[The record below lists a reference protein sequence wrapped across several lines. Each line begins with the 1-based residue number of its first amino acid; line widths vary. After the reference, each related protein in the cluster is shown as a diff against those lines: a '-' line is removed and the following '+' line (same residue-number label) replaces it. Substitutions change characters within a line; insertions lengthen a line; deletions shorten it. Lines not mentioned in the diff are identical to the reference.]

1 MCLNPRLIILSCSSH
16 SISYTFFNS
25 IDKTAAPQDE
35 PKFIVFQS
43 MLLSLFSLFCF
54 KCKKENPPLE
64 ISQTGT
70 LVKVTQHCNQCKS
83 PYTWS
88 SQPLVLGQYPAGNI
102 LLSFATL
109 ASGAS
114 ISKVLLLF
122 RHMGLCCYKA
132 RTFFRHQKKF
142 IFPSI
147 IHHWERYR
155 ETLLHALR
163 PTKNLIWSGDGRFD
177 SMGHNAKYGI
187 YSMFCSSNSKIVHFE
202 LLQVCMLKIQFCFL
216 HYTTLAGPA
225 LPMVK

>member
-1 MCLNPRLIILSCSSH
+1 MGSTICVNLINKYFQKQQSFDF
-16 SISYTFFNS
+16 YTFFNS

-43 MLLSLFSLFCF
+43 MLLSLFSMFCF
-54 KCKKENPPLE
+54 ECKKENPSLE
-64 ISQTGT
+64 MSQMGT
-70 LVKVTQHCNQCKS
+70 LVKVTQRCNQCKS
-83 PYTWS
+83 LFTWS

-102 LLSFATL
+102 LVSFATL
-109 ASGAS
+109 AAGAS

-122 RHMGLCCYKA
+122 RHMGLCCFKA

-142 IFPSI
+142 LFPSI

-155 ETLLHALR
+155 ETLLQALR

-187 YSMFCSSNSKIVHFE
+187 YSMFCSNNSKIVHFE
-202 LLQVCMLKIQFCFL
+202 LLQVC
-216 HYTTLAGPA
+216 
-225 LPMVK
+225 

>member
-1 MCLNPRLIILSCSSH
+1 
-16 SISYTFFNS
+16 
-25 IDKTAAPQDE
+25 
-35 PKFIVFQS
+35 

-54 KCKKENPPLE
+54 KCKKDNPTLE
-64 ISQTGT
+64 MSQTGT
-70 LVKVTQHCNQCKS
+70 LVRVTELCNQCKCS
-83 PYTWS
+83 FTWS
-88 SQPLVLGQYPAGNI
+88 SQSPFLGKYPAGNI

-109 ASGAS
+109 ASGSS

-122 RHMGLCCYKA
+122 RHMGLCCYQA

-155 ETLLHALR
+155 EAMLDALR

-202 LLQVCMLKIQFCFL
+202 LLQVSMSKIQLTFCS
-216 HYTTLAGPA
+216 
-225 LPMVK
+225 K